1 MSPPVFSASAQRPL
15 RRRACS
21 FRIREEK
28 LKTPPRAVRRHW
40 RHYFFA
46 CLFERC
52 KCFMEGEK
60 EVLQDSLMIV
70 RVVARNRGENY
81 IQIKE

>member
-1 MSPPVFSASAQRPL
+1 MAPPVFTASAQRPL
-15 RRRACS
+15 RRIACC

-60 EVLQDSLMIV
+60 EVLQDSLMIICV
-70 RVVARNRGENY
+70 NACSRGEKY